1 MGQRRD
7 KACKRQSNLEKAEH
21 QAIPDAERSMMR
33 YIHVCVAVGAYTS
46 TRIHIFSYLVS
57 LIISV
62 IFLSSSVFKYIQT
75 IYLSTVGF
83 ILHKGT

>member
-7 KACKRQSNLEKAEH
+7 KACKRQSNLENAEH

-33 YIHVCVAVGAYTS
+33 YIHVCVGVGEYTS

-62 IFLSSSVFKYIQT
+62 IFLSSSVFKYMQT